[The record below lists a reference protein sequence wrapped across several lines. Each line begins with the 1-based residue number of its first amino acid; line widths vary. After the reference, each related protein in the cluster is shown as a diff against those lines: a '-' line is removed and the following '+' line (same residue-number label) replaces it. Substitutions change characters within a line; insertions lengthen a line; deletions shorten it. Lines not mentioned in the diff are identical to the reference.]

1 MSKCH
6 IVGNLMPRLI
16 NNFTSDNEADDEI
29 DNVSVGG
36 MDVSDI
42 DDDEDHIPKTS
53 RGQPRRGPP
62 AQPTSGPPT
71 ARSGAMSGPGPKP
84 SFQPRYQ
91 PRPPAQTQYTQAM
104 VRPN

>member
-1 MSKCH
+1 
-6 IVGNLMPRLI
+6 
-16 NNFTSDNEADDEI
+16 
-29 DNVSVGG
+29 

-42 DDDEDHIPKTS
+42 DDDEAHIPKTS

-62 AQPTSGPPT
+62 SQPTSGPPT

-104 VRPN
+104 VSPNKKQMCFFLLTGLKILDRVGKHIYF